1 MSSSSWWARKLGT
14 EPQQPAPQWS
24 PAPVQTV
31 PGHAASYPATG
42 PAYQGPPPMGAQTQ
56 HIQVTKDN
64 VVALTGLWQGGQGT
78 KTETQ
83 RCPQCGSSDYFSRA
97 NVSGSKM
104 VNTNSGT
111 MAHAAPH
118 CFDCGHN
125 GMYTQAGGQ

>member
-1 MSSSSWWARKLGT
+1 MSTSSWWARKLGNP
-14 EPQQPAPQWS
+14 EPAQQPQPQYGYPQQP
-24 PAPVQTV
+24 
-31 PGHAASYPATG
+31 SYPATG
-42 PAYQGPPPMGAQTQ
+42 PAYHGPPPQQPQSTQ

-78 KTETQ
+78 KTETM
-83 RCPQCGSSDYFSRA
+83 RCPSCGSGDYFSRA

-118 CFDCGHN
+118 CFDCGYN
-125 GMYTQAGGQ
+125 GLYEQAGGQ

>member
-1 MSSSSWWARKLGT
+1 MTSSSWWARKLGN
-14 EPQQPAPQWS
+14 EPAAPPQHQGYPQQQGYPQAP
-24 PAPVQTV
+24 
-31 PGHAASYPATG
+31 SYPATG
-42 PAYQGPPPMGAQTQ
+42 PGYHGPPPQQPQTTE
-56 HIQVTKDN
+56 HIQVTKEN
-64 VVALTGLWQGGQGT
+64 VVALTGLWKGGQGT

-83 RCPQCGSSDYFSRA
+83 SCPNCGSGDYFSRA

-125 GMYTQAGGQ
+125 GLYTQAGGQ